1 MMMRHLADR
10 VFAIAL
16 GRNVGPP
23 AFLTHHGAHSIS
35 IVGAVGQNHLAVA
48 QVAQQLSG
56 GLDVVGL
63 ARRNGDLHRQTALV
77 GQSMGFRSK
86 TAPASSKTSI
96 RVAFLKWRPRDAL

>member
-1 MMMRHLADR
+1 
-10 VFAIAL
+10 
-16 GRNVGPP
+16 
-23 AFLTHHGAHSIS
+23 
-35 IVGAVGQNHLAVA
+35 
-48 QVAQQLSG
+48 
-56 GLDVVGL
+56 LDVVGL